1 MNFSIIVPLFNEV
14 ENITQLNSEILETTK
29 QLQNKNHQFELIYVD
44 DGSTDNTFETL
55 KKIDNNIKTVVLKNH
70 FNLKQSKSILNGID
84 ISSNNNI
91 ILLDG
96 DLQNNPKDITK
107 MIEIYEKNENILV
120 HGYRKNRN
128 DPFLT
133 KVLPSRIANFI
144 VRKFTNSNILDHGC
158 SLKIFDKRMINVN
171 NFFGDFHR
179 LFAAQISKE
188 IKIIEVEVSHRPRTR
203 GKSKYGFE
211 RVLRILIDLIFIKFS
226 RNENSYFY
234 TIGFLGLLSFLLS
247 LTCFIYMMYLKIFEG
262 GSFIET
268 PLPILFVFFALAGL
282 IFFSIIL
289 MLETIKKLFR
299 EENTKIKNFTI
310 YKKD

>member
-188 IKIIEVEVSHRPRTR
+188 IKIVEVEVSHRPRTR

-211 RVLRILIDLIFIKFS
+211 RVLRIFIDLIFIKFS

>member
-96 DLQNNPKDITK
+96 DLQNNPKDIK
-107 MIEIYEKNENILV
+107 KIIEIYEKNENILV

-211 RVLRILIDLIFIKFS
+211 RVLRIFIDLIFIKFS

>member
-1 MNFSIIVPLFNEV
+1 MNFSIVVPLFNEA
-14 ENITQLNSEILETTK
+14 ENILQLNLEISEAIKE
-29 QLQNKNHQFELIYVD
+29 LQKNNHQFELIYVD
-44 DGSTDNTFETL
+44 DGSTDDTLVTL
-55 KKIDNNIKTVVLKNH
+55 KKIDNSIKTIILKNH
-70 FNLKQSKSILNGID
+70 LNLAQSQSILNGID

-96 DLQNNPKDITK
+96 DLQNDPKDIIK
-107 MIEIYEKNENILV
+107 MTEIYEKNENVLV
-120 HGYRKNRN
+120 HGFRKNRN

-133 KVLPSRIANFI
+133 KVLPSKIANFI

-158 SLKIFDKRMINVN
+158 SLKIFDKRMININ

-179 LFAAQISKE
+179 LFAAQINKK
-188 IKIIEVEVSHRPRTR
+188 IKIIEVEVNHRPRTK

-211 RVLRILIDLIFIKFS
+211 RVFRVFIDLIFIKFS

-234 TIGFLGLLSFLLS
+234 TIGFMGLISFLLS
-247 LTCFIYMMYLKIFEG
+247 LASFTYMVYLKIFVNK
-262 GSFIET
+262 SFIAT
-268 PLPILFVFFALAGL
+268 PLPVLFVFFALSGL

-289 MLETIKKLFR
+289 MLETIKKMFR

>member
-211 RVLRILIDLIFIKFS
+211 RVLRIFIDLIFIKFS